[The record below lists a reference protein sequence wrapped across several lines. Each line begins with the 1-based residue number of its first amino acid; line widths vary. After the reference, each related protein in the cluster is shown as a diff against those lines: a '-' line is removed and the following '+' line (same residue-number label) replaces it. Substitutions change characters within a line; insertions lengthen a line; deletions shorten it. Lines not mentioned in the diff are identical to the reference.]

1 MKKINKV
8 SKIMVLA
15 VTCIGILGLAACGN
29 KEKEKESV
37 EIDKIVVAASNS
49 SMPSSFVEDGVHK
62 GFEVDLWNAI
72 SEETGIKVEYEL
84 GEFSSLF
91 GYLDS
96 GKADTVANLV
106 TITDQRKEKY
116 NFSTPYAYISQ
127 NLVVNA
133 EKKDINK
140 IVDINGLSCAYVA
153 GSNSG
158 PLFEQLAEEK
168 GITID
173 LQVFESGAPMMTA
186 FNAGK
191 VNVIIAAENE
201 ANFRISAGTLNG
213 RIVEESINVA
223 TEAYP
228 FAKDN
233 ERSDAINEKVSKAI
247 EVLRENGKLGELS
260 NKWYSKD
267 YSNEI
272 K

>member
-1 MKKINKV
+1 MKSKKIR
-8 SKIMVLA
+8 KIMVLA
-15 VTCIGILGLAACGN
+15 VACIGALALTACSNN
-29 KEKEKESV
+29 KKENEST

-49 SMPSSFVEDGVHK
+49 SMPSSFLEDGVHK

-72 SEETGIKVEYEL
+72 SEETGIEVEFQL

-106 TITDQRKEKY
+106 TITDERKEKY
-116 NFSTPYAYISQ
+116 DFSTPYAYIPQ
-127 NLVVNA
+127 MIVVNA
-133 EKKDINK
+133 DKTDINK
-140 IVDINGLSCAYVA
+140 IVDVDGLSGAYVA

-158 PLFEQLAEEK
+158 PLFEELAKEK
-168 GITID
+168 GINID
-173 LQVFESGAPMMTA
+173 LQVFESGALMMTA
-186 FNAGK
+186 FNSGK
-191 VNVIIAAENE
+191 ANMIIAAENE
-201 ANFRISAGTLNG
+201 ANYRINAGTLKG

-223 TEAYP
+223 SEAYP

-233 ERSDAINEKVSKAI
+233 ERSAQIQEKVSKAI
-247 EVLRENGKLGELS
+247 ETLRENGTLGELS

-267 YSNEI
+267 YSKEI

>member
-1 MKKINKV
+1 MIKINKI

-15 VTCIGILGLAACGN
+15 VTCIGALGLTACSN
-29 KEKEKESV
+29 KEDESV
-37 EIDKIVVAASNS
+37 DTDKIVVAASNS

-72 SEETGIKVEYEL
+72 SEETGIKVEFEL

-106 TITDQRKEKY
+106 TITDERKEKY

-133 EKKDINK
+133 DKTDINK
-140 IVDINGLSCAYVA
+140 IADIDGLSCAYVA

-158 PLFEQLAEEK
+158 QLFEEIAKEK
-168 GITID
+168 GINID
-173 LQVFESGAPMMTA
+173 LQVFESGALMMTA
-186 FNAGK
+186 FNSGK

-201 ANFRISAGTLNG
+201 ANYRIASGTLNG
-213 RIVEESINVA
+213 RVVEESINVA
-223 TEAYP
+223 AEAYP
-228 FAKDN
+228 FAKNN
-233 ERSDAINEKVSKAI
+233 EKSDEINEKVSKAI
-247 EVLRENGKLGELS
+247 EVLRENGTLGELS

-267 YSNEI
+267 YSKEI